1 MSFGKSLKIFQYNL
15 LRQAGVNV
23 TPQQVGLKTDPFAAI
38 QAKSASSLFGNVL
51 GQVSANGYGT
61 GMSVPVPPTPP
72 ADPADAAAQAKY
84 QQELLTYQSN
94 FQLYNQRFMQLLLN
108 QMSNMQISMQR
119 AAFQNGNTAPS
130 NGSDSSSSG
139 NEFGIGSIL

>member
-15 LRQAGVNV
+15 LRQSGVMV

-38 QAKSASSLFGNVL
+38 QAKNASSLFGNVL
-51 GQVSANGYGT
+51 GQVGGVNAT

-72 ADPADAAAQAKY
+72 TDLTDTAAQAKY

-108 QMSNMQISMQR
+108 QMSNMQIAMQR
-119 AAFQNGNTAPS
+119 AASQNS
-130 NGSDSSSSG
+130 NASSSGSSASSG
-139 NEFGIGSIL
+139 NEFGIGSIIN